1 MITVTESVQV
11 SGPGARCL
19 TQLDYSI
26 MALNAL
32 MSLFV
37 KVSQIWARGVRF
49 QQKNLTR
56 WVGVA
61 HKMDFLSTVLA
72 FSCTPISVQDSG
84 FGIH

>member
-1 MITVTESVQV
+1 
-11 SGPGARCL
+11 
-19 TQLDYSI
+19 